1 MIYSIRVAG
10 AMLTAEERMARLI
23 GKTHRGVNWMLWA
36 TLAIVVAIFG
46 GAGIWLST
54 FLSHAIH

>member
-1 MIYSIRVAG
+1 
-10 AMLTAEERMARLI
+10 MLTAEERMARLI